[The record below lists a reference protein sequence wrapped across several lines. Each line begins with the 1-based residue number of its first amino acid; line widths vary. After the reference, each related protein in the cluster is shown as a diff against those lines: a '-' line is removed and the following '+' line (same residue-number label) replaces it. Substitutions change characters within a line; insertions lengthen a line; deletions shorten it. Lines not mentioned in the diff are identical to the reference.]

1 MSETKE
7 LLIAVSEKEREP
19 TVATGIWHGY
29 VSLHRAMLTPTG
41 AVYSSPRSVYSQII
55 RLQLVHVSVRI
66 DHGLRVGMVHVIHKP
81 ESGLWK
87 VCVSVDH
94 GLRVEVVYVS
104 HTPHSISGKLC
115 VRLDHGLRVG
125 RVAPA
130 VP

>member
-55 RLQLVHVSVRI
+55 RLQLVHVSVRS
-66 DHGLRVGMVHVIHKP
+66 DHR
-81 ESGLWK
+81 
-87 VCVSVDH
+87 
-94 GLRVEVVYVS
+94 LRVEVVHVS
-104 HTPHSISGKLC
+104 ECPEMAKTRIPFPQRSHRYQWSMLSRT
-115 VRLDHGLRVG
+115 
-125 RVAPA
+125 
-130 VP
+130 